1 MKLNP
6 KIFKQIDGETL
17 EVQTFENTKIEFY
30 ALNQSPLYDK
40 YVKQGRFVIWTSDGA
55 SYKVLIEEGYF
66 DMMNEFYQ
74 KEVNAIWIEFLD
86 RVGKASKKTNKLFII
101 PMMIIYVIAAV
112 ISSIYFPEQ
121 IQTFLISMII
131 VVFGVNFFQN
141 KTVRNQIRILN
152 METQQNIQQF
162 LGVDKFNEIINKQ
175 QKHYNDFFNVNQ
187 KNEDEDNKDGQ

>member
-17 EVQTFENTKIEFY
+17 EGQTFENTKIEFY

-40 YVKQGRFVIWTSDGA
+40 YIKQGRFVIWTSDGA

-66 DMMNEFYQ
+66 DMMKEFYQ

-86 RVGKASKKTNKLFII
+86 RVGKASKRTNKLFII

-141 KTVRNQIRILN
+141 KTVRNQIRTLN